1 MIGGLIVINK
11 TKIKGRI
18 KLISVV
24 LVTLIISLIL
34 IKKQAIDIQTIKN
47 MGEDFQYNLISVSSV
62 IAGFLFTG
70 ISILISVIDK
80 ENIKRLWDNNYL
92 DNLYSSAFIGMSSN
106 VLTIISSLSQLC
118 CDFSDD
124 IQDQVISTEILTL
137 ILGLVCF
144 IWCIK
149 DLLWLITRLKP
160 KT

>member
-1 MIGGLIVINK
+1 MINK
-11 TKIKGRI
+11 TKLKGLV
-18 KLISVV
+18 KLILVV
-24 LVTLIISLIL
+24 LVTLIISLTL
-34 IKKQAIDIQTIKN
+34 IKKQIIDVETIKN
-47 MGEDFQYNLISVSSV
+47 MSEDFQYNLISVSSV

-92 DNLYSSAFIGMSSN
+92 DNLYGSAFIGMSSN
-106 VLTIISSLSQLC
+106 VLTIILSLSQLC

-124 IQDQVISTEILTL
+124 IQDQVISAEILTL